1 MNDIITKI
9 RGYWAI
15 RKAIEAIEKN
25 KKYKTTVFC
34 EPQMGRR
41 GLYPSLS
48 NKGINK
54 EVKITMDF
62 ISFCDGQTSL
72 LKIAEGLN
80 LPIWEL
86 YEIVDLLKSHNLIDE
101 N

>member
-25 KKYKTTVFC
+25 KKYLTTVFC
-34 EPQMGRR
+34 EPQMGKR
-41 GLYPSLS
+41 GLYPTLS
-48 NKGINK
+48 NKAEKK
-54 EVKITMDF
+54 EVQIMMDF
-62 ISFCDGQTSL
+62 VSFCDGKTSL
-72 LKIAEGLN
+72 LEIAEGLN
-80 LPIWEL
+80 LPIWQL